1 MSRLTR
7 QEQLAVWI
15 LLVLITGGALGRH
28 LIRHREPP
36 SQPATIR

>member
-15 LLVLITGGALGRH
+15 LLILITGGALGRH

-36 SQPATIR
+36 THPAASR